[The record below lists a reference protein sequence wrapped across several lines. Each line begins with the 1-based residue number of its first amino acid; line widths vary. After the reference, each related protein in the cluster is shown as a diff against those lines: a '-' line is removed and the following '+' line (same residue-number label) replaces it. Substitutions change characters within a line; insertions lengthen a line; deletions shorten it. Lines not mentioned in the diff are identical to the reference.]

1 MKTYAITIF
10 SGKFFG
16 RIITDQGEQYDDF
29 VTDGQTEFNYEWSRA
44 NSKIVNKTSRTGRA
58 TIYMNEYPDVPTFE
72 QILGKYGFEFNKPR
86 LQDAQIVDLSFWA
99 RS

>member
-44 NSKIVNKTSRTGRA
+44 NSKIVNKTSRTGRSS
-58 TIYMNEYPDVPTFE
+58 IYTLEYPDGAIPTYE
-72 QILGKYGFEFNKPR
+72 EILGKYGFKFNKR
-86 LQDAQIVDLSFWA
+86 FLQDSRIVPLEEWK
-99 RS
+99 